1 MSILSDTAI
10 QSELGTIVLDYM
22 IWTYCVFQLIRIVA
36 GYCRLTFAF
45 NNLGKKNK

>member
-10 QSELGTIVLDYM
+10 QSELGTYSIRLYDMDVLR
-22 IWTYCVFQLIRIVA
+22 FQLIRIVA